1 MKLNIMTKI
10 YIFLVV
16 ERDLLKCKKEIIKS
30 PPRKLLVTNRF
41 IGKTQAMDSDN
52 YYTPYFPTPRH
63 ISTYSFKWILCLQ
76 IEIIYQ

>member
-1 MKLNIMTKI
+1 MDNLNYEIMTKI

-41 IGKTQAMDSDN
+41 IVKTQAMDSDN
-52 YYTPYFPTPRH
+52 YYTPLFSNTLPYLNLF
-63 ISTYSFKWILCLQ
+63 L
-76 IEIIYQ
+76 